1 MEPTQ
6 IEYKLGNT
14 KVPPISVVN
23 GVGQGR
29 PESSLTFNLS
39 IDFLIRHISDHL
51 SGCYEVEDV
60 AKIKIL
66 AHAYDIITFASSR
79 KEAIEQAEC
88 VVSMLKKI
96 GLDINTGKC
105 VSISIASSENLCS
118 GEMLA
123 DNLPIPIQSDYNV
136 KFRYLGCD
144 ISTSEGP
151 NYNVWSRDIAIN
163 VKNLIDFPHLEPW
176 QKIELIRIFVISQLI
191 YKSQI
196 EADHGALK
204 HKAISDLITTIQQA
218 VRTILGLQCIPSRH
232 LYGSRP
238 AGLACPNSQWTVVT
252 NVLVTLARLKNSND
266 IVTEALKKT
275 LTIDINGKIDDILR
289 ELNADKIFENSLEI
303 GKIHDILNDGKKLK
317 SKRITEALR
326 AKCISLW
333 NDTKSGKSAASTL
346 LQQSMVTKSTMQFAK
361 KLTKSQFTAL
371 LQIRSGCPNLRTRP
385 HVHADSLLCRKCN
398 SALESIGHVLGK
410 CPELHGM
417 IVKRHDSVV
426 EYIFKFLKQHIHA
439 DVYMEPHYNVNG
451 RVLKPDIIYINREN
465 GKIIIIDPTVRI
477 EIDQE
482 TRMKQI
488 NEKRIKYEPLRSHL
502 ADLYGLDI
510 TNIYVCPLW
519 IGSRGT
525 IIKTDISELI
535 EFVGSI
541 SKFKLEELMD
551 IVVSWS
557 TTIYNSLLFS

>member
-1 MEPTQ
+1 
-6 IEYKLGNT
+6 
-14 KVPPISVVN
+14 
-23 GVGQGR
+23 
-29 PESSLTFNLS
+29 
-39 IDFLIRHISDHL
+39 
-51 SGCYEVEDV
+51 
-60 AKIKIL
+60 
-66 AHAYDIITFASSR
+66 
-79 KEAIEQAEC
+79 
-88 VVSMLKKI
+88 
-96 GLDINTGKC
+96 
-105 VSISIASSENLCS
+105 
-118 GEMLA
+118 
-123 DNLPIPIQSDYNV
+123 
-136 KFRYLGCD
+136 
-144 ISTSEGP
+144 
-151 NYNVWSRDIAIN
+151 
-163 VKNLIDFPHLEPW
+163 
-176 QKIELIRIFVISQLI
+176 
-191 YKSQI
+191 
-196 EADHGALK
+196 
-204 HKAISDLITTIQQA
+204 
-218 VRTILGLQCIPSRH
+218 
-232 LYGSRP
+232 
-238 AGLACPNSQWTVVT
+238 
-252 NVLVTLARLKNSND
+252 
-266 IVTEALKKT
+266 
-275 LTIDINGKIDDILR
+275 LR
-289 ELNADKIFENSLEI
+289 ELNTDKIFENSLEI